1 MCKEYTAKSVDAD
14 MACQPAGGLRWRA
27 GRCRPVV
34 PAVALVLLVS
44 LGCQTA
50 TLRRSRP
57 SSQANRTAPV
67 SMVVEPKQIAAEDAV
82 PANEMLLAEP
92 NTVIPDTSIDQTLQ
106 EPPGIETMPAEDD
119 VTAIYRD
126 LGAKLRPDEHGQI
139 VEIDFSFSAVTDSQ
153 LELLTVFP
161 AIAELDLTGTE
172 FSDAAAS
179 AILNLKSVRALK
191 LKGTRITSSGLME
204 LSQVS
209 GLLLLDVSNTRV
221 SDDGMAA
228 LSALTDLRY
237 LSLNNTAITDA
248 GLRPL
253 KALRSLRGLSLIN
266 TSVTETG
273 VAILKKAL
281 PDCLIVATADGGDLK
296 SDVDPTRRLPDL
308 NAAVVA
314 SAGLSSQQQL
324 HQVIHLASLQPHLA
338 VHLSR
343 VYSSR
348 GEWAE
353 ATQVLQAAELADSCH
368 PALAFA
374 LGEALARSGRSA
386 EAIPYFEK
394 CASPAQARYLVGVI
408 VYESSLQACGKFFD
422 DVAAAD
428 PNLNAALIRRDR
440 IQVELDALRSRPVT
454 SSTADLALP
463 EIMPGPPVRT
473 VSKTRTSA
481 VD

>member
-1 MCKEYTAKSVDAD
+1 MCKEYTAKSVYAA
-14 MACQPAGGLRWRA
+14 MGCALTAARNLRWARWGTA
-27 GRCRPVV
+27 VPVL
-34 PAVALVLLVS
+34 ALVLLVS

-50 TLRRSRP
+50 TPRRPRP
-57 SSQANRTAPV
+57 SSAIRTAPV
-67 SMVVEPKQIAAEDAV
+67 VAQVESEPFLAQDAV
-82 PANEMLLAEP
+82 PFSESVPAAP
-92 NTVIPDTSIDQTLQ
+92 NTGIPDVSIDQTLQ
-106 EPPGIETMPAEDD
+106 EPAGIAAMPSEDD
-119 VTAIYRD
+119 VTEIYRN

-161 AIAELDLTGTE
+161 AITELDLTGTE
-172 FSDAAAS
+172 ISDDAAA
-179 AILNLKSVRALK
+179 AIRNRNSLRALK
-191 LKGTRITSSGLME
+191 LKGTRITSKGLTE
-204 LSQVS
+204 LSKVA

-221 SDDGMAA
+221 SDEGLES
-228 LSALTDLRY
+228 LSSLTNLRY
-237 LSLNNTAITDA
+237 LSLNNTAVTDA

-253 KALRSLRGLSLIN
+253 KTLRNLKGLSLIN

-281 PDCLIVATADGGDLK
+281 PDCLIVATTDGDDLK
-296 SDVDPTRRLPDL
+296 SDVDPMRRLPDL
-308 NAAVVA
+308 NPAVAA

-324 HQVIHLASLQPHLA
+324 HQVIQLAGLQPHLA

-343 VYSSR
+343 IYSSR

-353 ATQVLQAAELADSCH
+353 AAQVLQAAELADSCH
-368 PALAFA
+368 PTLAFA

-408 VYESSLQACGKFFD
+408 VYESSLQACGKYFD

-428 PNLNAALIRRDR
+428 PNLNAAQIRRDR
-440 IQVELDALRSRPVT
+440 IQAELDALHSRTAP
-454 SSTADLALP
+454 SSAEDLALP
-463 EIMPGPPVRT
+463 EILPGPPIKT
-473 VSKTRTSA
+473 VSKTRTPA
-481 VD
+481 MH

>member
-1 MCKEYTAKSVDAD
+1 MCKEYTANYVDATTR
-14 MACQPAGGLRWRA
+14 CQPTAALKR
-27 GRCRPVV
+27 RPTPYGPLV
-34 PAVALVLLVS
+34 PVLGLVLLVS

-50 TLRRSRP
+50 TLRRFRP
-57 SSQANRTAPV
+57 DAGAMRTAPT
-67 SMVVEPKQIAAEDAV
+67 SVVVQSERFAAQDPASSNESLLTEPG
-82 PANEMLLAEP
+82 P
-92 NTVIPDTSIDQTLQ
+92 VIPDISIDQTMQ
-106 EPPGIETMPAEDD
+106 EPAGIETMPSEDD
-119 VTAIYRD
+119 VTAIYRE
-126 LGAKLRPDEHGQI
+126 LGAKLRPDEQGQI
-139 VEIDFSFSAVTDSQ
+139 VEIDCSFSAVTDSQ

-161 AIAELDLTGTE
+161 AVAELDLTGTE
-172 FSDAAAS
+172 VSDEAFVS
-179 AILNLKSVRALK
+179 LRKMESLLALK
-191 LKGTRITSSGLME
+191 LKGTRITGNGLTE
-204 LSQVS
+204 LSQIS

-221 SDDGMAA
+221 SDEGLSS

-253 KALRSLRGLSLIN
+253 KTLRSLKGLSLIN
-266 TSVTETG
+266 TSVTEAG

-281 PDCLIVATADGGDLK
+281 PDCLIVATADGGDLR
-296 SDVDPTRRLPDL
+296 SDVDSIQRLPDM
-308 NAAVVA
+308 NPAAVA

-324 HQVIHLASLQPHLA
+324 HQVIQLASLQPHLA

-343 VYSSR
+343 VYSAR

-368 PALAFA
+368 PTLAFA

-386 EAIPYFEK
+386 DAIPYFEK
-394 CASPAQARYLVGVI
+394 CASPAEARYLVGVI

-428 PNLNAALIRRDR
+428 PNLNAAQIRRDR
-440 IQVELDALRSRPVT
+440 IQAELDALRSRAVT
-454 SSTADLALP
+454 SSTADLELP

-473 VSKTRTSA
+473 VSESRTFP